1 MAVAGY
7 KRGMSAI
14 AMGAALLAGATPAQ
28 RPKSSARATF
38 EATCAACH
46 GLDGKGGER
55 GPNVATRPE
64 VVRLSDADLQRI
76 LSDGIP
82 SAGMPSFASIGKV
95 KLAGL
100 VGYLRELQGRGTNSA
115 LEGNPANG
123 QKVFYGAGGCAEC
136 HLIQGKGGF
145 IASDLSTFG
154 TGQSAAEIRAA
165 ITTAPPDSR
174 QSQALVTVHPG
185 TGAAVEGIVRNEDNF
200 SLQVQSLDGTFH
212 FFYKANVASVERHE
226 EPLMPTEYGT
236 TLSKTQLNDLIAFLL
251 SSARQPKAATNLQD
265 RDED

>member
-1 MAVAGY
+1 MAAAEY
-7 KRGMSAI
+7 TRGIFAI
-14 AMGAALLAGATPAQ
+14 AIGAVLLAATAQAQ
-28 RPKSSARATF
+28 RPKGPAKATF

-76 LSDGIP
+76 LHDGIP
-82 SAGMPSFASIGKV
+82 SAGMPSFASLGKV

-100 VGYLRELQGRGTNSA
+100 VGYLRELQGRGTSAA
-115 LEGNPANG
+115 LEGNPADG
-123 QKVFYGAGGCAEC
+123 QKVFFSEGGCAEC
-136 HLIQGKGGF
+136 HMVLGKGGF

-154 TGQSAAEIRAA
+154 AGQSAAEIRTA

-174 QSQALVTVHPG
+174 QSQALVTVRASS
-185 TGAAVEGIVRNEDNF
+185 GATIEGLVRNEDNF
-200 SLQVQSLDGTFH
+200 SLQLQSLDGAFH
-212 FFYKANVASVERHE
+212 FFNKASVASVEKHAQ
-226 EPLMPTEYGT
+226 PLMPTAYGT
-236 TLSKTQLNDLIAFLL
+236 TLTKTQLNDLIAFLVNA
-251 SSARQPKAATNLQD
+251 ARQPKAVASKQD